1 MSEEMKGLIEKIAE
15 TVEKLPEGV
24 QEPMLKEYINKAE
37 GARMALEYLRESRG
51 A

>member
-15 TVEKLPEGV
+15 TVDKLPEGV

-37 GARMALEYLRESRG
+37 GARMALEDLRESRG